1 MATYKS
7 KRMRKKAKRRDL
19 YQSKEFWNE
28 YLKNQLFNVVQSYME
43 DKDINQNDLAHLLG
57 YSKGYISQVLNGDSD
72 HRLSKLV
79 SLSLAVGKA
88 PYIYFRDLD
97 KVLQDNDSGNN
108 VLIDFAKLEEKAER
122 CDLLDATSLPQ
133 RFYAGEIADSPEF
146 LFTTKG
152 PKLGLSELW
161 RNAISETDFFLA
173 QKQNEEEEEYSDPNY
188 SMSNAA

>member
-1 MATYKS
+1 
-7 KRMRKKAKRRDL
+7 MRKKAKRRDL

>member
-43 DKDINQNDLAHLLG
+43 DNDLNQNDLAHLLG
-57 YSKGYISQVLNGDSD
+57 HSKGYVSQVLNGDSD

-88 PYIYFRDLD
+88 PYIYFRDMD
-97 KVLQDNDSGNN
+97 KVLQDNDSGNS
-108 VLIDFAKLEEKAER
+108 VLMDFAKLEEKAER
-122 CDLLDATSLPQ
+122 CDILDATSLPQ
-133 RFYAGEIADSPEF
+133 RFYGGEIADSSE
-146 LFTTKG
+146 LFFTNKG

-161 RNAISETDFFLA
+161 LNAISATDYFRG
-173 QKQNEEEEEYSDPNY
+173 QEQNQEEEYSDTTY
-188 SMSNAA
+188 SMSDAA